1 MNQDLSKNFREI
13 NVILDLLGDVYKNK
27 LPKKLKKLFN
37 DDEDKSYDPGI
48 TIADFRAGKMLEDTK
63 IILAILYVNYWSAI
77 EQKTEYMKELKA
89 LDEKY
94 EEEHKLVLHEIFPKI
109 EPDKKVEP
117 NVEETQITET
127 KKSGIAQ
134 MIMEILEKIKAIFK
148 K

>member
-63 IILAILYVNYWSAI
+63 IILAIFYVNY
-77 EQKTEYMKELKA
+77 
-89 LDEKY
+89 
-94 EEEHKLVLHEIFPKI
+94 
-109 EPDKKVEP
+109 
-117 NVEETQITET
+117 
-127 KKSGIAQ
+127 
-134 MIMEILEKIKAIFK
+134 
-148 K
+148 